1 MNQYVEAVRKEASLI
16 CDQLDLIL
24 FSVEEIKENGM
35 NIIQV
40 LVDPKEGQEISID
53 EITPVIEKLQAVVEK
68 KDLIPDD
75 YYLEVSSVGV
85 ERPLRSIDELNKA
98 IGEYIYIELN
108 NMVEKKSDWYGTLE
122 KVENNN
128 VYLFINIKGKKKLI
142 EVPYGNIVFAR
153 IAIKF

>member
-1 MNQYVEAVRKEASLI
+1 M
-16 CDQLDLIL
+16 
-24 FSVEEIKENGM
+24 
-35 NIIQV
+35 
-40 LVDPKEGQEISID
+40 
-53 EITPVIEKLQAVVEK
+53 
-68 KDLIPDD
+68 
-75 YYLEVSSVGV
+75 